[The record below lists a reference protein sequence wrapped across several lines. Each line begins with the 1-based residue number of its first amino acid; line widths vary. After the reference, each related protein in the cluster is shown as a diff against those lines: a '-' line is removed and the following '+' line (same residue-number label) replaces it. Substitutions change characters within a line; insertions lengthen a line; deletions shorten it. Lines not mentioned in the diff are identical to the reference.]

1 MRVSRRVAPFTS
13 LLALSVAACSQ
24 PEPGAPAGAPAGNL
38 GSSRVASVNGRP
50 IAESVLRIYA
60 SATERR
66 NFDDLS
72 PEDRERLLADVIGL
86 ELLAQQAEKEG
97 LTESRTLAAQIEL
110 QRLQL
115 VGRAMATE
123 YVEKNPA
130 SEADIRAIYDENLS
144 RLSGQQFKA
153 RHILVTS
160 KEEADGV
167 IAELR
172 QGTDFVALAE
182 QRADGPTG
190 PNGGALDWFTLD
202 SMPPAF
208 SSAVQA
214 MTVGSYSA
222 EPVQTEFGFH
232 VILLEDTRRQ
242 EPPALDEIRDEL
254 TTAADR
260 KRLDDYIRSLR
271 ESATVTVEP

>member
-1 MRVSRRVAPFTS
+1 MRSSQRVAPFLS
-13 LLALSVAACSQ
+13 LIAALIAGCSQ
-24 PEPGAPAGAPAGNL
+24 DAESGAGAPAANL
-38 GSSRVASVNGRP
+38 GASQVASVNGRP
-50 IAESVLRIYA
+50 IAESVVRIYT

-66 NFDDLS
+66 NFDELS
-72 PEDRERLLADVIGL
+72 PEERERIVSDVIGL

-97 LTESRTLAAQIEL
+97 LTESRALAAQIEL

-123 YVEKNPA
+123 YLEKNPA
-130 SEADIRAIYDENLS
+130 TEADIQAIYDENLS

-160 KEEADGV
+160 KEEADDV

-172 QGTDFVALAE
+172 RGADFVALAE

-214 MTVGSYSA
+214 MAVGSHSS

-232 VILLEDTRRQ
+232 VILLEDTRAQ
-242 EPPALDEIRDEL
+242 EPPALAEIRDEL
-254 TTAADR
+254 ATAAGR

>member
-1 MRVSRRVAPFTS
+1 M
-13 LLALSVAACSQ
+13 ALTAALIAGCSQ
-24 PEPGAPAGAPAGNL
+24 PEESGAPAANL
-38 GSSRVASVNGRP
+38 GASHLASVNGRP
-50 IAESVLRIYA
+50 IAESVVRVYA

-66 NFDDLS
+66 AFDDLS
-72 PEDRERLLADVIGL
+72 PEDRERLVSDVIGL

-97 LTESRTLAAQIEL
+97 LAKSRTLAAQLEL

-123 YVEKNPA
+123 YLEKNPA
-130 SEADIRAIYDENLS
+130 SEADIQAIYDENLP

-172 QGTDFVALAE
+172 QGADFVALAQ

-190 PNGGALDWFTLD
+190 PNGGTLDWFSLD

-214 MTVGSYSA
+214 LAVGSYSA

-232 VILLEDTRRQ
+232 VILLEDTRKQ
-242 EPPALDEIRDEL
+242 EPPALEEIRDEL
-254 TTAADR
+254 ATAAGR
-260 KRLDDYIRSLR
+260 KRLDDYIQSLR

>member
-1 MRVSRRVAPFTS
+1 MRISQRVASFMS
-13 LLALSVAACSQ
+13 LMAALVAGCSQ
-24 PEPGAPAGAPAGNL
+24 EPESGAPVTNL
-38 GSSRVASVNGRP
+38 GASHVASVNGRP
-50 IAESVLRIYA
+50 IAESVVRIYA

-66 NFDDLS
+66 DFDDLS
-72 PEDRERLLADVIGL
+72 PEERERLVADVIGL

-97 LTESRTLAAQIEL
+97 LTESRALAAQIEL

-123 YVEKNPA
+123 YLEKNPA
-130 SEADIRAIYDENLS
+130 SDADIQAIYDENLS

-172 QGTDFVALAE
+172 QGADFVALAE

-214 MTVGSYSA
+214 MAVGSYSA
-222 EPVQTEFGFH
+222 EPVQTEFGYH
-232 VILLEDTRRQ
+232 VILLEETRAQ
-242 EPPALDEIRDEL
+242 DPPPLAEIRDEL
-254 TTAADR
+254 ATAAGR

>member
-1 MRVSRRVAPFTS
+1 
-13 LLALSVAACSQ
+13 
-24 PEPGAPAGAPAGNL
+24 
-38 GSSRVASVNGRP
+38 
-50 IAESVLRIYA
+50 
-60 SATERR
+60 
-66 NFDDLS
+66 
-72 PEDRERLLADVIGL
+72 
-86 ELLAQQAEKEG
+86 
-97 LTESRTLAAQIEL
+97 
-110 QRLQL
+110 L

-123 YVEKNPA
+123 YLEKNPA
-130 SEADIRAIYDENLS
+130 TEADIQAIYDENLS

-160 KEEADGV
+160 KEEADDV

-172 QGTDFVALAE
+172 RGTDFVALAE

-214 MTVGSYSA
+214 MAVGSHSS

-232 VILLEDTRRQ
+232 VILLEDTRAQ
-242 EPPALDEIRDEL
+242 EPPALAEIRDEL
-254 TTAADR
+254 ATAAGR

>member
-1 MRVSRRVAPFTS
+1 MRSSQRVAPFVS
-13 LLALSVAACSQ
+13 LIAALVAGCSQ
-24 PEPGAPAGAPAGNL
+24 DAESGAGAPAANL
-38 GSSRVASVNGRP
+38 GASQVAFVNGRP
-50 IAESVLRIYA
+50 IAESVVRIYT

-66 NFDDLS
+66 NFDELS
-72 PEDRERLLADVIGL
+72 PEERERIVSDVIGL

-97 LTESRTLAAQIEL
+97 LTESRALAAQIEL

-123 YVEKNPA
+123 YLEKNPA
-130 SEADIRAIYDENLS
+130 TEADIQAIYDENLS

-160 KEEADGV
+160 KEEADDV

-172 QGTDFVALAE
+172 RGADFVALAE

-214 MTVGSYSA
+214 MAVGSHSS

-232 VILLEDTRRQ
+232 VILLEDTRAQ
-242 EPPALDEIRDEL
+242 EPPALAEIRDEL
-254 TTAADR
+254 ATAAGR